1 MSRSAMTRALLVSLL
16 ACPLALAD
24 HATATGSVHIALR
37 LPVSVEF
44 DAPDLQS
51 PRPRV
56 CIRRVPARHYSVRVG
71 SGSSRPA
78 ITGDVVGAGSC
89 IPVRPGSANTAPG
102 HGHEGILTVIIAAE

>member
-56 CIRRVPARHYSVRVG
+56 CIRRVPARHYSVLVG
-71 SGSSRPA
+71 SGADWSSAIAHRQLEEGCIPAPVGKHSVLSGRQDDGILA
-78 ITGDVVGAGSC
+78 ITV
-89 IPVRPGSANTAPG
+89 
-102 HGHEGILTVIIAAE
+102 AAE